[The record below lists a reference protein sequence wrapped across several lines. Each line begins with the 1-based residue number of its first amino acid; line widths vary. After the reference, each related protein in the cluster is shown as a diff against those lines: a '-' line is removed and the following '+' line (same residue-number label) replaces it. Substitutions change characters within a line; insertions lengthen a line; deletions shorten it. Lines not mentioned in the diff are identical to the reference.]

1 MAQINLTA
9 LICVMMICNDVEGN
23 VYVFQPVYVLFY
35 QLSYLKTRGGVI
47 ISSQLVNK
55 MSYLRESGNQCD
67 CKIFWLLQQQQ
78 QQQQQQQPT
87 L

>member
-1 MAQINLTA
+1 MFFNPCMYYFISLATDRL
-9 LICVMMICNDVEGN
+9 G
-23 VYVFQPVYVLFY
+23 
-35 QLSYLKTRGGVI
+35 GGVI

-55 MSYLRESGNQCD
+55 LSYLRESGNQCD

-78 QQQQQQQPT
+78 QQQPT

>member
-35 QLSYLKTRGGVI
+35 QLSY
-47 ISSQLVNK
+47 
-55 MSYLRESGNQCD
+55 
-67 CKIFWLLQQQQ
+67 
-78 QQQQQQQPT
+78 
-87 L
+87 